1 MKKAPASTADK
12 RKRKSTRY
20 IGFIIRR
27 LTPQQRYEKHIEGIL
42 LAIGE
47 HDWHSVADH
56 AMDIRE
62 LVAAHPELRKH
73 EERSWSR
80 RIKP

>member
-1 MKKAPASTADK
+1 MSVRGRRKKSGN
-12 RKRKSTRY
+12 S
-20 IGFIIRR
+20 ISSIIRR
-27 LTPQQRYEKHIEGIL
+27 STQMTPQLRYDGHIQGIL
-42 LAIGE
+42 LAMAE

-73 EERSWSR
+73 EQKLWSNTTP
-80 RIKP
+80 K